1 LYKESE
7 PIIQA
12 ANASAII
19 SMAVIYLILLLLLVI
34 TSILSLRTGF
44 SFPALIYDIAFFIAI
59 AYAFLES
66 LSKNNLRVYFWFQR
80 IRIWW
85 HSDLVTKWWFS
96 ARLDGDFDFDTLIN
110 LLGFLQDS
118 GRFKFPVR
126 LEYKNQREA
135 QVEIDDTLTL
145 KIAVNPQGVFDDTKG
160 HISILSK
167 TLEVSYGHAKRK
179 IDLQI
184 IPVLSAIRDFLN
196 PESSSYELNVDFNH
210 KNPFFAIYIAHLKPE
225 QVGDFRV
232 LLYLNAYS
240 QSPRAEKAEIS
251 KDSVHITSQS
261 TDSLKQLALD
271 FILLSPDLTMLTG
284 ARQDG

>member
-1 LYKESE
+1 MQFIK
-7 PIIQA
+7 
-12 ANASAII
+12 AS
-19 SMAVIYLILLLLLVI
+19 SLTLMAVIYLILLLLLII
-34 TSILSLRTGF
+34 TSIFSLRAQF
-44 SFPALIYDIAFFIAI
+44 SFSALIYNFAFFVAI

-66 LSKNNLRVYFWFQR
+66 LSKNNLRVYFWCQR

-96 ARLDGDFDFDTLIN
+96 ARFDGDFDLDTISK
-110 LLGFLQDS
+110 LLSFVQDTD
-118 GRFKFPVR
+118 RFKFPVR
-126 LEYKNQREA
+126 LEYQNEREA
-135 QVEIDDTLTL
+135 QVEIDETLTL
-145 KIAVNPQGVFDDTKG
+145 RIAVDTAGSFDDMAS
-160 HISILSK
+160 HISLVSK

-179 IDLQI
+179 IDIQI
-184 IPVLSAIRDFLN
+184 IPALSAIRDFLN
-196 PESSSYELNVDFNH
+196 PASSSYELNVDFNH

-251 KDSVHITSQS
+251 RNSVHITSQS

-271 FILLSPDLTMLTG
+271 FILLSPDLTMLAG
-284 ARQDG
+284 AHQDG